1 MSRRADSERLK
12 DIQEAIQRI
21 ESYAGGMSYEDF
33 LGDIKTQDAVIRN
46 IEIIGEAV
54 KGVSEAARETLT
66 SIPWRNI
73 AGMRDRLIHDYFG
86 VNLDIVWQVA
96 SQELPHL
103 ATALMEDV
111 DSSGTVDDEE
121 VAADL

>member
-21 ESYAGGMSYEDF
+21 ESYVSGMSYEDF
-33 LGDIKTQDAVIRN
+33 LDDSKTQDAVIRN
-46 IEIIGEAV
+46 MEIIGEAA
-54 KGVSEAARETLT
+54 KGVSEVVRENLP

-86 VNLDIVWQVA
+86 VNLDIVWQVVLE
-96 SQELPHL
+96 ELPQL
-103 ATALMEDV
+103 AVALVEDV
-111 DSSGTVDDEE
+111 GSSSAAGDEE
-121 VAADL
+121 AAADL

>member
-21 ESYAGGMSYEDF
+21 ESYVSGMSYEDF
-33 LGDIKTQDAVIRN
+33 LDDSKTQDAVIRN
-46 IEIIGEAV
+46 IEIIGEAA
-54 KGVSEAARETLT
+54 KGVSEVVRENLP

-86 VNLDIVWQVA
+86 VNLDIVWQVVLE
-96 SQELPHL
+96 ELPQL
-103 ATALMEDV
+103 AVALVEDV
-111 DSSGTVDDEE
+111 GSSSAAGDEE
-121 VAADL
+121 AAADL

>member
-21 ESYAGGMSYEDF
+21 ESYVSGLSYEDF
-33 LGDIKTQDAVIRN
+33 LDDFKTQDAVIRN
-46 IEIIGEAV
+46 IEIMGEAA
-54 KGVSEAARETLT
+54 KGVSEAVRETLP

-86 VNLDIVWQVA
+86 VNLDIVWQVV
-96 SQELPHL
+96 SEELPQL
-103 ATALMEDV
+103 AAALMEDA
-111 DSSGTVDDEE
+111 DSSSTADDEDG
-121 VAADL
+121 AADL